1 MMSVEQEVSERWQI
15 AQSALNIFVARE
27 SQAQVRVMKE
37 VQQKVSERLSVMLDD
52 SEWQL
57 GDLYQF
63 FYLRD
68 AVGAYQ
74 LSEHLPGISDS
85 LVDREKSLQ
94 PWLKEVK
101 SVAGIIRTDEA
112 SIACQEAVLSEK
124 VNVAR
129 LVQAIFTAEE
139 HLEEILCY

>member
-1 MMSVEQEVSERWQI
+1 MMSVEQEVSARWQL
-15 AQSALNIFVARE
+15 AQAALNIFVARE

-37 VQQKVSERLSVMLDD
+37 AQQEVPERLSVMLGD
-52 SEWQL
+52 SEWEL
-57 GDLYQF
+57 GELYEL

-85 LVDREKSLQ
+85 LADREKSLQ

-101 SVAGIIRTDEA
+101 SVAGIIRADEA

-129 LVQAIFTAEE
+129 LTQAIYTAEE
-139 HLEEILCY
+139 HLEEILCF

>member
-1 MMSVEQEVSERWQI
+1 
-15 AQSALNIFVARE
+15 
-27 SQAQVRVMKE
+27 MKE
-37 VQQKVSERLSVMLDD
+37 AQQKVSERLSVMLGD
-52 SEWQL
+52 SEWEL

-68 AVGAYQ
+68 AAGADQ

-85 LVDREKSLQ
+85 LADREKSLQ

-101 SVAGIIRTDEA
+101 SVAGIILADEA
-112 SIACQEAVLSEK
+112 TTASQEAVLSEK

-129 LVQAIFTAEE
+129 LVKTIYTAEE